1 MTFADVTLETFVG
14 GAAALCTT
22 ASYIPQLRKCWTTGE
37 TGDLSLKMLLL
48 LTCGLGLWLVY
59 GLMRGDVVIVLANG
73 VSLALLGCIL
83 YFKVRE
89 SHGRGAPHRQKA

>member
-1 MTFADVTLETFVG
+1 MESNLETFVG
-14 GAAALCTT
+14 VAAALCTT

-48 LTCGLGLWLVY
+48 LACGLGLWLVY
-59 GLMRGDVVIVLANG
+59 GIMRGDAVIILANG

-83 YFKVRE
+83 YFKLRE
-89 SHGRGAPHRQKA
+89 TYGRGEPHRQKA

>member
-1 MTFADVTLETFVG
+1 
-14 GAAALCTT
+14 
-22 ASYIPQLRKCWTTGE
+22 
-37 TGDLSLKMLLL
+37 MLLL
-48 LTCGLGLWLVY
+48 LTCGLGLWTVY
-59 GLMRGDVVIVLANG
+59 GLMRGDVVIILANG